1 MNKNDKKDKKEKIDE
16 IIDQLS
22 IDNKFLIEINDE
34 NEKRIINEREN
45 LPKKENIAFS
55 ESMLKSSLMENK
67 ILSGLN
73 YNINDLQK
81 FSSNLVNKNSNTIF
95 NKNFA
100 GIKLLNKRMDENNID
115 NNIKSFDVEHSNLIN
130 NENSDSDKEENIIST
145 KNNNKNNL

>member
-1 MNKNDKKDKKEKIDE
+1 MNKKDKKDKKEKIDE